1 MLNLCVTFALALGK
15 IIGFILAF
23 EVVVA
28 SFVWAPARM
37 AGLMPAYPGYE
48 TMGWVFASIG
58 WLALFCGIATLAIR
72 GSGRR

>member
-1 MLNLCVTFALALGK
+1 MLNLCVTFALTLGK

-37 AGLMPAYPGYE
+37 AGLLPAYQGYE
-48 TMGWVFASIG
+48 TMGWLFAAIG